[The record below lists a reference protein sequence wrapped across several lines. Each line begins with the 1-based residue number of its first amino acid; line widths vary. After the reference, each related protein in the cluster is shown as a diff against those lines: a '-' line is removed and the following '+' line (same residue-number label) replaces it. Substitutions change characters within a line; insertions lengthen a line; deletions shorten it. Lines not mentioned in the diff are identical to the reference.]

1 MMTGTDESDP
11 LVLQVKEAG
20 PSCFERY
27 TGSSRYIEHGRRIV
41 EGQRAIQTA
50 GDILTGWV
58 RVPDAAGDIKDYY
71 VRQLWDEKGSV
82 DLDSISVS
90 DLDGYAALC
99 ARTLAHSHAKTGN
112 RHEIAGYVGKGD
124 AFASAMMAFASSY
137 ANQNE
142 EDYKVFLKQL
152 GKSGET
158 GKIE

>member
-1 MMTGTDESDP
+1 MTGTDESDP

-27 TGSSRYIEHGRRIV
+27 TGSSRYIEHGRR
-41 EGQRAIQTA
+41 
-50 GDILTGWV
+50 
-58 RVPDAAGDIKDYY
+58 KDYY

-99 ARTLAHSHAKTGN
+99 ARTLAHAHAKTGN

-124 AFASAMMAFASSY
+124 AFASAMTAFASSY
-137 ANQNE
+137 ADQNE

-158 GKIE
+158 GRIE